1 MNDKFKSVDSQ
12 IFKLRA
18 QNEAI
23 QELRVDVDLLKI
35 LIVSGIIGY
44 IIWIISNKDGLL
56 IDYICLGFGAVFFA
70 WFGAIFFSFYIIF
83 YK

>member
-23 QELRVDVDLLKI
+23 QELRVDVDLLKT
-35 LIVSGIIGY
+35 LIATKVNTLDFKMLEDQLQNETPTLMNFDHLRSQ
-44 IIWIISNKDGLL
+44 
-56 IDYICLGFGAVFFA
+56 V
-70 WFGAIFFSFYIIF
+70 
-83 YK
+83 

>member
-23 QELRVDVDLLKI
+23 QELRVDVDLLKT
-35 LIVSGIIGY
+35 LIATKV
-44 IIWIISNKDGLL
+44 NTLDFKMLED
-56 IDYICLGFGAVFFA
+56 
-70 WFGAIFFSFYIIF
+70 
-83 YK
+83 